1 MSNEGTCTVLMHSF
15 SGQPVKCNLFPG
27 QAIFQNYFLR
37 YNPQAEVGRMAT
49 NSCKLLQKALIG
61 VCYLRWTP
69 IQYRK
74 IVVKI
79 VVNKAGRYSTVTEDE
94 NLLCYYRGETKSQRA
109 LFCYAR
115 QQTTTFALNAF
126 FMVSAKR
133 TPFHYSC
140 LYKDIHLEMF
150 LS

>member
-1 MSNEGTCTVLMHSF
+1 MHSF
-15 SGQPVKCNLFPG
+15 PGQPVKCNLFPG

-37 YNPQAEVGRMAT
+37 YNPQAEVGRTAT

-79 VVNKAGRYSTVTEDE
+79 VVNKAGRYSTLLLKMKISSAVTEGKQKHKELCFVMQD
-94 NLLCYYRGETKSQRA
+94 NRLLP
-109 LFCYAR
+109 L
-115 QQTTTFALNAF
+115 
-126 FMVSAKR
+126 
-133 TPFHYSC
+133 P
-140 LYKDIHLEMF
+140 
-150 LS
+150 